1 MSEEIL
7 KLNERIDIGIE
18 AGESHFREFKSAI
31 ERNDLGGIKP
41 RDFKAICRDIGEALV
56 AFANADGG
64 ELFIGIE
71 DDGEITGI
79 PHKDSSIDAM
89 KESYVSYVHKDTPLP
104 KPIAGK
110 TRIDNKKI
118 LYFSIPKSLS
128 TVHQTSDGRCMKRCD
143 LENCPVSAEHIQ
155 AERDEI
161 KSREYDRAF
170 IDGATIGDLD
180 LELIRDVSET
190 IASGYSPEKMLQYLG
205 LAEYGQSGLRIR
217 RAALLLFA
225 KNILNWHPRC
235 LVRIVRINGTE
246 LGVGENYNVSQ
257 DDPIPGAILGLMD
270 ESWENLRPYLARTR
284 FRSSGLFRESLIYPE
299 SACREALVN
308 AIAHRD
314 YSREGSPID
323 IYIFDDRMEFRSPG
337 GLLSSI
343 TIDKLTT
350 LQGIHESR
358 NVLIAKT
365 LREIGYM
372 REMGEGIPR
381 IFAAMRDSEL
391 VDPQFNSDRETFTL
405 TLQHQSI
412 FSRKDIEWLEGYR
425 EFDLNKNEQRVV
437 LQGKDGH
444 LLSTNEIIKLTG
456 IVDTDD
462 FRILYESLRLK
473 GVIYNAKP
481 RPGGSKGRRREIGR
495 FKLRTPKELE
505 QYLGEI
511 LEALKDIPPLPYLGR
526 DSIRIIRNSLSSKS
540 PYYEKPDWSLQTLG
554 FIDTQKRLLPK
565 AYAYVPELDNQ
576 QKTKQ
581 KIIYGTVV
589 ALKPARYGFIKD
601 TSGEDYFFHN
611 SNLSKGVTWKSL
623 FEGRRVAF
631 EVKPGRNND
640 ENDEAIN
647 VSLA

>member
-1 MSEEIL
+1 MTYEIL
-7 KLNERIDIGIE
+7 KLNERIDIGVE

-31 ERNDLGGIKP
+31 ERNSSGTKP
-41 RDFKAICRDIGEALV
+41 RNFKLICRDIGEALV

-64 ELFIGIE
+64 ELFIGVE

-79 PHKDSSIDAM
+79 PHKDSDVEAM
-89 KESYVSYVHKDTPLP
+89 KESYISYVHNDTPLP
-104 KPIAGK
+104 RPVVGK
-110 TRIDNKKI
+110 TKINDKTI
-118 LYFSIPKSLS
+118 LYFSISKSFNI
-128 TVHQTSDGRCMKRCD
+128 VHQTSDGRCMKRCD
-143 LENCPVSAEHIQ
+143 LENCPVAAEHIQ

-170 IDGATIGDLD
+170 VDGATIGDLD
-180 LELIRDVSET
+180 LDLIKEASET
-190 IASGYSPEKMLQYLG
+190 IVTGYSSEKMLQYLG

-225 KNILNWHPRC
+225 KKISNWHPRC

-246 LGVGENYNVSQ
+246 LGVGEHYNVIQ
-257 DDPIPGAILGLMD
+257 DDPIPGAIMRLLD

-284 FRSSGLFRESLIYPE
+284 FGSSGLFRESLIYPE

-314 YSREGSPID
+314 YSREGSPIE
-323 IYIFDDRMEFRSPG
+323 IFIFDDRMEFRSPG
-337 GLLSSI
+337 GLLASI
-343 TIDKLTT
+343 TIDKLTK

-391 VDPQFNSDRETFTL
+391 VDPQFSSDRGTFTL

-462 FRILYESLRLK
+462 FRVLFESLRLK
-473 GVIYNAKP
+473 GIIYNS
-481 RPGGSKGRRREIGR
+481 RPKAGGGGGRRREIGR

-511 LEALKDIPPLPYLGR
+511 LEALKTIPPLPYLDQ
-526 DSIRIIRNSLSSKS
+526 DSIRMIRNLLSSKS
-540 PYYEKPDWSLQTLG
+540 PFSERPDGSLQALG
-554 FIDTQKRLLPK
+554 FIDSQKRLLPK
-565 AYAYVPELDNQ
+565 AYSYVPELDEP
-576 QKTKQ
+576 QKSKP
-581 KIIYGTVV
+581 KNVLGSIIS
-589 ALKPARYGFIKD
+589 LKPSRYGFIKD
-601 TSGEDYFFHN
+601 TNGGDYFFHM
-611 SNLSKGVTWKSL
+611 SNLSPEVAWESL
-623 FEGRRVAF
+623 SEGMPVSFEI
-631 EVKPGRNND
+631 KPSRSKD
-640 ENDEAIN
+640 QKYEAIN